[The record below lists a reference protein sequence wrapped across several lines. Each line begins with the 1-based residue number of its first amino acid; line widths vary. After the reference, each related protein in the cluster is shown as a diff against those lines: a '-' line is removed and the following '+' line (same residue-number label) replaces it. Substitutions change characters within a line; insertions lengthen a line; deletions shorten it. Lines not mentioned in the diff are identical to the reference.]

1 MSATLANREPYRF
14 SAGVLALAV
23 HIAFFS
29 LLYFGV
35 RWQSQPT
42 KEFMVEMWDSLPNA
56 AVAPEQEPPP
66 PAKMEPIPPP
76 KVVAPVLPPVKADI
90 EIRDKKSKKV
100 AVKEKPSKKDEA
112 KEKAAAKARQ
122 EAERKELEAYSDRI
136 RKNEQERVQTEQAR
150 VRAEVSTATRVQVER
165 YQDLIRSKIRRKM
178 KAVSDVPDSADA
190 IFKITLLPDGT
201 VMDVELQK
209 SSGFPAYDNAAE
221 RAIRLAD
228 PLPMPADVTLQ
239 MMFRELKLSIRP

>member
-1 MSATLANREPYRF
+1 MSATLNFQEPYRF
-14 SAGVLALAV
+14 SAGVLAIGV
-23 HIAFFS
+23 HLAFFA

-35 RWQSQPT
+35 RWQSHPP
-42 KEFMVEMWDSLPNA
+42 VEMWDSLPNTEIT
-56 AVAPEQEPPP
+56 PEPVPPVP
-66 PAKMEPIPPP
+66 VKVEPIPQL
-76 KVVAPVLPPVKADI
+76 KVVAPVLPPVKSEI
-90 EIRDKKSKKV
+90 ELRDKKSKKV
-100 AVKEKPSKKDEA
+100 VVKEKPSKKDDA
-112 KEKAAAKARQ
+112 KEKAATKARQ
-122 EAERKELEAYSDRI
+122 EAERQELEAYSERL
-136 RKNEQERVQTEQAR
+136 RKNEQERVKAEQAR
-150 VRAEVSTATRVQVER
+150 VRAEVSTATKVQVER

-178 KAVSDVPDSADA
+178 KAVADVPESADA